1 MALDFIKR
9 IKDRSKQET
18 VDSSLTN
25 VDPMGNYVGDYGTL
39 TTEQDRKVK
48 IETEQRRQAEE
59 ARNESDAET
68 QRLLRQNAQA
78 QTNEDKQLAED
89 KAKEERKQPEKKKV
103 TVGEPRNNPLFK
115 YADYTYGLSFHVI
128 PPETYNKLAK
138 DPNYVYNPVDKNGN
152 GTVLIASAGRRND
165 VNFKRHPKFKEDFY
179 FESLKFTTIVG
190 LNART
195 RNTNSIDINFN
206 LIEPYGMTL
215 LNRLLKVADELE
227 TNSWMQIPFMM
238 QIDFFGNTD
247 VGDLMHPIPDQTK
260 YIPVKLIGCKIKVT
274 QQGATYQIQAIP
286 FNHQAFQESA
296 VVTPAFFEVQAKT
309 VNDFFS
315 ATGSAGDVD
324 KYKQIQ
330 QASKSRREALMEELK
345 QEEDRDPKGQRKA
358 ELAKQVQELD
368 QEVPKIAYQV
378 GSYAAAMNSYQEQ
391 LKSAKYQNPDIY
403 EFKFDP
409 AIGNTDIVIPKKTD
423 VRRTP
428 MNSPNSKEGIAA
440 IRAQAGLP
448 TAGVNLSV
456 ETFSI
461 NAGTSVVD
469 VINLVMRNSRYIR
482 DQITD
487 PAVDGKMS
495 GQDLA
500 DALKKPFNWYKI
512 VPNIELLQFDQDR
525 QVYAKKITYHVIP
538 FTYYNN
544 KFKDVPL
551 AIPDAYAKEYDYMY
565 TGKNQSILGF
575 DIDFDTMFY
584 TQITANRSNLQASA
598 VQTQDQ
604 ESKTDQSSP
613 PVKNASIQDNVTR
626 YTAGSQNIQN
636 PQSPD
641 SKGTLIND
649 FSKSMLSGSRGDMIN
664 VKLKIIGDP
673 EFIKQDDLFF
683 NPDNNPSQRIVQHVD
698 ARTNSIVYDAGEV
711 FCKLMFRTP
720 TDYEPDTGLMKF
732 DQVETSV
739 FSGIYKILTVENEFS
754 RGQFVQNLN
763 IIRLFNQ
770 PDFDT
775 LEGKAHKKTEENRL
789 KQPKT
794 IVENQTSN
802 NQIAEWDV
810 AATPVTQPVATSQP
824 DETDVKTTELTVK
837 TGASPVVEYAR
848 DDNEHDV
855 KTSQAAL
862 REDLAQAN
870 TINFDEDV
878 A

>member
-1 MALDFIKR
+1 MDFWNR

-25 VDPMGNYVGDYGTL
+25 VDPMGNYVGEYGTL
-39 TTEQDRKVK
+39 TTEEDRKVK

-59 ARNESDAET
+59 AKNESDAET
-68 QRLLRQNAQA
+68 QRLLRQNAAA
-78 QTNEDKQLAED
+78 QSGEDKKLAEE
-89 KAKEERKQPEKKKV
+89 AQKEEEKKEPEKKQLS
-103 TVGEPRNNPLFK
+103 VGEPRDNPLFR

-128 PPETYNKLAK
+128 PPEIYNQLAK
-138 DPNYVYNPVDKNGN
+138 DPNYVYNPKDKKGN
-152 GTVLIASAGRRND
+152 GTVLIASAGRRNEVD
-165 VNFKRHPKFKEDFY
+165 FKRHPKFKEDFY

-238 QIDFFGNTD
+238 QIDFFGNTST
-247 VGDLMHPIPDQTK
+247 GDLMHPIPDQTK

-296 VVTPAFFEVQAKT
+296 ATTPAFFEVQAKT

-315 ATGSAGDVD
+315 SGGSAGDVD
-324 KYKQIQ
+324 KYSQVQK
-330 QASKSRREALMEELK
+330 ANKDRREAMMEEIQ
-345 QEEDRDPKGQRKA
+345 QEEDSNPKGQRKA
-358 ELAKQVQELD
+358 DLVRKVQEMD
-368 QEVPKIAYQV
+368 QEVSKISYQV

-391 LKSAKYQNPDIY
+391 LKSAKYQNPDVY

-409 AIGNTDIVIPKKTD
+409 VIGNTDIVIPKKTD
-423 VRRTP
+423 VRRSP
-428 MNSPNSKEGIAA
+428 MNNPNTKDGIAA

-448 TAGVNLSV
+448 TAGLNLSV

-461 NAGTSVVD
+461 NAGTSVID

-487 PAVDGKMS
+487 PAVDGKLS

-500 DALKKPFNWYKI
+500 DQLKKPFNWYKI

-525 QVYAKKITYHVIP
+525 QTYAKKITYHVTP

-544 KFKDVPL
+544 KFKDVPQSM
-551 AIPDAYAKEYDYMY
+551 PDAYAKEYDYMY
-565 TGKNQSILGF
+565 TGKNQSILSF

-598 VQTQDQ
+598 IQTQDQ
-604 ESKTDQSSP
+604 ENKTDQSKTAS
-613 PVKNASIQDNVTR
+613 KSTSIQDNIVR
-626 YTAGSQNIQN
+626 YSAGSQNIQN

-683 NPDNNPSQRIVQHVD
+683 NPDNNPNQRIVQHVD
-698 ARTNSIVYDAGEV
+698 PKTNSIVYDAGEV

-720 TDYEPDTGLMKF
+720 TDYDPASGLMKF
-732 DQVETSV
+732 EQVETSV

-754 RGQFVQNLN
+754 RGVFTQNQN

-775 LEGKAHKKTEENRL
+775 LSGNAYKKKGEENRL
-789 KQPKT
+789 PAAPT
-794 IVENQTSN
+794 IAENQNDN
-802 NQIAEWDV
+802 NEIAEWDR
-810 AATPVTQPVATSQP
+810 APEPVQIPVAESTP
-824 DETDVKTTELTVK
+824 DESDQFNEPLPPSQTVGYSEFGDDAGHQTRAEQAELRF
-837 TGASPVVEYAR
+837 S
-848 DDNEHDV
+848 
-855 KTSQAAL
+855 
-862 REDLAQAN
+862 LAQAE
-870 TINFDEDV
+870 TVNFDENE